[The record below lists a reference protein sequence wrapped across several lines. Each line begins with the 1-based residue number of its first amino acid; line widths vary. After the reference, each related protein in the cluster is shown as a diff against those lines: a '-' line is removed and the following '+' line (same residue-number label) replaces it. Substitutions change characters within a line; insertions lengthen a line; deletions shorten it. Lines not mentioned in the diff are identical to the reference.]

1 MYDHNSVFF
10 KTAVVGRESD
20 ELMME
25 NNRGMMSFAIYLTS
39 DIAEIC
45 DIDQKKDE
53 LCIRYQFENCI
64 FSL

>member
-1 MYDHNSVFF
+1 
-10 KTAVVGRESD
+10 
-20 ELMME
+20 MME

-64 FSL
+64 FPYKYIIILMCLCVCFSHLSAIT